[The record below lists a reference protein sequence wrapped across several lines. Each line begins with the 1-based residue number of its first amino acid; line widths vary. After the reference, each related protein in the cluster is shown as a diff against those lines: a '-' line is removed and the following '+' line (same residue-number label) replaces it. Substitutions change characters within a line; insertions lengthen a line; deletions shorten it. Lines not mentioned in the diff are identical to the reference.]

1 MQEKAR
7 ETPSTPQQTR
17 SRFGGC
23 LNTSSSVKKAASENF
38 LDSIE
43 SKHENASSNSLLL
56 GGKSKF
62 NTPGRSEDNIL
73 AAYSNSHILS
83 TGVGTGTPGRI
94 KKFCKRVRRRS
105 VEIFNIKKEERE
117 EHINKRTDHLSSV
130 SSASHQDVRG
140 IKSMFGGSTRRKVK
154 GGGGGLLKKSVSTP
168 SLSTTRRK
176 SSTSD
181 DSGSG
186 DGGDFSKRKLS
197 FNSDINVSRATQNDS
212 DVTSF
217 ESGFVN
223 NAFLDNVSTDANDV
237 AVECSGAVLAAK
249 TPVIRK
255 ALCPSSLRTPRHD
268 VMAAKEKRSGLLQSI
283 ENTPKIM
290 KPTKGHRTVPPGGNN
305 DSSAQQSVATPST
318 TTASTKLKV
327 KKGLRVSGQF
337 KRFTSFS
344 KRVSGGGSGGAQIE
358 NTVVHQKTSRDNG
371 DGGEDKENICK
382 VTGL

>member
-1 MQEKAR
+1 M
-7 ETPSTPQQTR
+7 
-17 SRFGGC
+17 
-23 LNTSSSVKKAASENF
+23 KKAASENF

-43 SKHENASSNSLLL
+43 TKHENSSSNSLL
-56 GGKSKF
+56 GGKSRF

-83 TGVGTGTPGRI
+83 TGAGTGTPGRI

-105 VEIFNIKKEERE
+105 VEIFSIKKEERE
-117 EHINKRTDHLSSV
+117 EFNSTNTKRTDHLSSV

-140 IKSMFGGSTRRKVK
+140 IKSMFGGSTRRKTK
-154 GGGGGLLKKSVSTP
+154 EGGVLKKSVSTP

-176 SSTSD
+176 NSTSD
-181 DSGSG
+181 EASSGEGS
-186 DGGDFSKRKLS
+186 GDFSKRKLS
-197 FNSDINVSRATQNDS
+197 FNSEVNVSRVATRNDN
-212 DVTSF
+212 DLTSF

-223 NAFLDNVSTDANDV
+223 NAFFDNVSSAAGEDVTDAAECP
-237 AVECSGAVLAAK
+237 AVMAAK

-255 ALCPSSLRTPRHD
+255 ALCPSSMRTPRHD
-268 VMAAKEKRSGLLQSI
+268 SMATKEKRGGLLQSI

-290 KPTKGHRTVPPGGNN
+290 KPTKGHRSIPGNN
-305 DSSAQQSVATPST
+305 DASSLLPQASSSAATPST
-318 TTASTKLKV
+318 KTAKTTSASTKLKV

-344 KRVSGGGSGGAQIE
+344 KRVSGGGSQSEHTGTAG
-358 NTVVHQKTSRDNG
+358 HHRSSRDESTN
-371 DGGEDKENICK
+371 DGEDKENICR